1 MVKHLWPLL
10 EISLSD
16 FRRLAKLNI
25 YAYLPNVGRN
35 LSTKICKQFSMKMMS
50 LVQTVAQPEE
60 GGHWDF
66 TGCGFGQYW
75 PSGFGISLKNV
86 RVFGFWML
94 RGSRVLPFF

>member
-60 GGHWDF
+60 GGIGISRVAGLANIGHRV
-66 TGCGFGQYW
+66 
-75 PSGFGISLKNV
+75 SGFL
-86 RVFGFWML
+86 
-94 RGSRVLPFF
+94 